1 MDTED
6 TGRRADLEAA
16 FDKVAQAS
24 EPAPEPVQES
34 LAIPDAPIGD
44 KPVDDAAAQK
54 ARDEKGRFAKIG
66 EGPRE
71 PTPKVAEKA
80 AEKPVEQVK
89 VEAPSAPTPTP
100 EVAQPKI
107 SPPRSLRVTA
117 REAWQKLPR
126 EMQEDIAVW
135 DRETLKTKS
144 EAAQAMQFREQY
156 QQTIGPVEQVFRS
169 RGVDPLQGM
178 GSIVRDAIPLYV
190 GSPQEKVSVIA
201 NAIKN
206 FGIDIAMLDAALSG
220 QAMPQSQQPAY
231 DPGLVARQAQEAV
244 RRELAQY
251 QQQAAQKTAA
261 QQLEAFQA
269 TEPEFFDD
277 LKDDMAR
284 LLDSGFAKD
293 YNDAYAKAQL
303 LNPSVSRVLEQRKAA
318 ASSNGVQRAQAAA
331 SSVKAQPAI
340 GIAPSPERDRR
351 GDLEDAWNRVHG
363 GNR

>member
-16 FDKVAQAS
+16 FDKVSQAS

-44 KPVDDAAAQK
+44 KSVDEVAAQK
-54 ARDEKGRFAKIG
+54 ARDEKGRFSKIG
-66 EGPRE
+66 ESPKE
-71 PTPKVAEKA
+71 PTPKVV
-80 AEKPVEQVK
+80 EKPVEQK
-89 VEAPSAPTPTP
+89 VEASPSAPPPTP

-144 EAAQAMQFREQY
+144 EAAQAMQMASTFRETIAPFE
-156 QQTIGPVEQVFRS
+156 QQFRAEGVE
-169 RGVDPLQGM
+169 PLQGI
-178 GSIVRDAIPLYV
+178 GNLLRTTAALATGAPQTKAGIV
-190 GSPQEKVSVIA
+190 A
-201 NAIKN
+201 NIIKTY
-206 FGIDIAMLDAALSG
+206 GVDIATLDALLSG
-220 QAMPQSQQPAY
+220 QAAPPQQQTY
-231 DPGLVARQAQEAV
+231 DPNMIARQAQEAV
-244 RRELAQY
+244 KRELQQY

-261 QQLEAFQA
+261 QQLETFQS

-277 LKDDMAR
+277 LRDDMSR
-284 LLDSGFAKD
+284 LLESGFAKD

-331 SSVKAQPAI
+331 SSVRGQPAV
-340 GIAPSPERDRR
+340 GIAASPERDRR